1 MSLSKPPLGS
11 AQADADRP
19 DGATAVVI
27 VDEEQSGEVSP
38 QDDASDLPTVNEDNS
53 NEDRISNDSNI
64 LLDPEILTDQVTL
77 AFLFEWR
84 LV

>member
-1 MSLSKPPLGS
+1 MSLSKPPFGS

-27 VDEEQSGEVSP
+27 VDEEQSGDVSP

-84 LV
+84 PV